1 MTLKS
6 VIHSELQGKGKKKK
20 ITAVYWVLG
29 NIPAHH
35 PLPLEPLL
43 KNLVILER
51 KGVSVS
57 SLAKNVKGTVQ
68 CAVTDNVGARS
79 VGGFIESFSGQNP

>member
-6 VIHSELQGKGKKKK
+6 VIHLELQGKGKK

-29 NIPAHH
+29 NIAAHH
-35 PLPLEPLL
+35 SLALEPLL
-43 KNLVILER
+43 KDLVILER
-51 KGVSVS
+51 EGVFVS

-79 VGGFIESFSGQNP
+79 VGGFVESFSGQKP